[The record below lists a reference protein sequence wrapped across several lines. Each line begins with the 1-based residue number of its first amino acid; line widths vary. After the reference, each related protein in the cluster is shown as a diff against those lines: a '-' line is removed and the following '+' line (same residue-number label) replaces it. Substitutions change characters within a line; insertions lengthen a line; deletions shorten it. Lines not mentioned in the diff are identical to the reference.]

1 MKQAIFVV
9 ICNTNHFKMNF
20 EQILALLG
28 AKFQG
33 VRKDGLAQLARVMAL
48 QCSNEEEAKALVE
61 KVTEAQVTD
70 FVKEYRKVVDAEV
83 SNAGKSI
90 EASIRKKLE
99 AEVNKPKPKGN
110 EEQPAPTDLAEAIK
124 AAVASAV
131 QPLQDELTKY
141 KQSEIGKSRLQ
152 ALNDA
157 LAKCKDE
164 TFKAQTLKDFGRMSF
179 SDDAAFNEYLTEK
192 VADINTT
199 NQSVSDAAMSG
210 GAGAP
215 QFGQKTEGGV
225 SKAVAEYVAS
235 RSDAGALTGKEL

>member
-1 MKQAIFVV
+1 MCITMKQAIFVV

-70 FVKEYRKVVDAEV
+70 FVKEYRKVV
-83 SNAGKSI
+83 
-90 EASIRKKLE
+90 EASLRKKLE
-99 AEVNKPKPKGN
+99 AEANKPKGN

-131 QPLQDELTKY
+131 QPLQDEITKY
-141 KQSEIGKSRLQ
+141 KQGEIGKSRLQ

-179 SDDAAFNEYLTEK
+179 NDDAAFNEYLAEK
-192 VADINTT
+192 VADIKTT

-225 SKAVAEYVAS
+225 SKAVADYVAS
-235 RSDAGALTGKEL
+235 KSDAGALTGKEL